1 METKTMTL
9 ELPASLYADLESL
22 AAEEQQNLVEV
33 LAHLVKAAGRRR
45 AWLSDVRALREQIRL
60 DGGLDVGR
68 TKEQVVEQLRQTRR
82 EIFETQYAHL
92 YR

>member
-33 LAHLVKAAGRRR
+33 LAHLVKAASRRS

-60 DGGLDVGR
+60 DGGLAVGH

-82 EIFETQYAHL
+82 EIFENQYAHL

>member
-60 DGGLDVGR
+60 DGSLDVGR